1 MCPHSC
7 GYHLPNNYQAHFSFL
22 WWLWVLVIKLQ
33 KHSNLCTDKHKY
45 YTHEIKMTC
54 HLWMI
59 KKRKCLVCRNFFKG
73 FLVITALYCCKGIRV
88 IYQMQ
93 ITKIHVQHVVCML
106 IRKTKWQ
113 QNHLNGSRE
122 IYFFL
127 TNILTQHC
135 SLNSGNWPCF
145 SRSVNWNLWRLPQ
158 RPRLQECHDSPL
170 TEQNRV
176 FNLSQINTTD
186 THNDYI
192 YH

>member
-1 MCPHSC
+1 MVALSFSHQAAETLKFMHRQTQILHSWNQND
-7 GYHLPNNYQAHFSFL
+7 LSFVNDKEEK
-22 WWLWVLVIKLQ
+22 VLGG
-33 KHSNLCTDKHKY
+33 
-45 YTHEIKMTC
+45 
-54 HLWMI
+54 
-59 KKRKCLVCRNFFKG
+59 RNFFKG